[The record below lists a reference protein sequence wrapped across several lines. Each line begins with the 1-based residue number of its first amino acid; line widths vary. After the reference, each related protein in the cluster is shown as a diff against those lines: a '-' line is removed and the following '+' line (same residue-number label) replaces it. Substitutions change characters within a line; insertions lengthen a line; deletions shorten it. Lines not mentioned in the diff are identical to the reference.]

1 VWLEVEAVTRRFGA
15 RLALDRLS
23 LALAQG
29 EIGCLLGPSG
39 SGKTTALR
47 CIAGFETPDEGRIV
61 CGGRPLAAAGVHVP
75 AHQRGVG
82 VVFQDHALFP
92 HLTVRGNVEF
102 GLHALPRRDRKVRA
116 TQMLERVG
124 LGDRGDAWPA
134 ELSGGQQQRVALAR
148 ALAPR
153 PAVLLLDEP
162 FASLDPALRE
172 KLVPEIRG
180 LLKAEGITALAVS
193 HDQHDAFGLAD
204 RIALLRDGRIE
215 QFGTPYEL
223 YHTPCSRFAASFVG
237 HACFLPAWRAAAG
250 GWSSELGDFP
260 DARTSALTGPDDAH
274 RATVQGERFDIML
287 RPEDLL
293 LDPHAAAKARVVE
306 RQFRGADFLYTLEL
320 SSGRHVL
327 SLASSHVDHEVGA
340 TVGLRVALDH
350 VVAFPAGGA

>member
-1 VWLEVEAVTRRFGA
+1 VWLELEALTRRFGA
-15 RLALDRLS
+15 RVALDRLT

-47 CIAGFETPDEGRIV
+47 CIAGFETPDEGRIL
-61 CGGRPLAAAGVHVP
+61 CGGRLLAATRVHVP

-92 HLTVRGNVEF
+92 HLSVRGNVEF
-102 GLHALPRRDRKVRA
+102 GLHALPRRDRHARA
-116 TQMLERVG
+116 SQMLERVG
-124 LGDRGDAWPA
+124 LGDRADAWPA

-162 FASLDPALRE
+162 FASLDPTLRE
-172 KLVPEIRG
+172 KLVPEIRA
-180 LLKAEGITALAVS
+180 LLKADGITALAVS

-204 RIALLRDGRIE
+204 RIVLLREGRVE
-215 QFGTPYEL
+215 QSGTPYEL
-223 YHTPCSRFAASFVG
+223 YHTPCSRFAAAFVG
-237 HACFLPAWRAAAG
+237 HACFLPAWRTAAG

-260 DARTSALTGPDDAH
+260 DARTAPAEARADGTG
-274 RATVQGERFDIML
+274 TTLQGDRRDIML
-287 RPEDLL
+287 RPEDVL
-293 LDPHAAAKARVVE
+293 LDPHAAARARVVD

-320 SSGRHVL
+320 SSGRRVL

-340 TVGLRVALDH
+340 TIGLRVALDH
-350 VVAFPAGGA
+350 VVAFAADGP